1 SSRARGSLRSR
12 VWWGHARVPA
22 GVRDGAAG
30 LRHAVEAHVRAG
42 HLEAARILL
51 GDGDGVL
58 VGVRPGAEDH
68 GLLEGAGHQLA
79 EAGGQLDLLHVE
91 VRRARVDQG
100 IGALLNG
107 LGDPGMV
114 VPESRAHLTGVVVE
128 VFLARDVAD
137 DRSTRPLEDR
147 AGEYALVEAV
157 AKGVLAG
164 EGQHL
169 IFPGRGGG

>member
-1 SSRARGSLRSR
+1 
-12 VWWGHARVPA
+12 
-22 GVRDGAAG
+22 
-30 LRHAVEAHVRAG
+30 
-42 HLEAARILL
+42 
-51 GDGDGVL
+51 
-58 VGVRPGAEDH
+58 
-68 GLLEGAGHQLA
+68 
-79 EAGGQLDLLHVE
+79 
-91 VRRARVDQG
+91 VDQG

-164 EGQHL
+164 EGQQL
-169 IFPGRGGG
+169 IFAGRVRRAHGRPPTLRSCRVRASTAGDEARRRCGVRGPFISG